1 MKKLDQIKQTISN
14 HMRLHSQELSNL
26 MKELK
31 QLSDKELL
39 ELWNDVEL
47 HWEAMWEMTETI
59 ENDTDQFH
67 WNNRSKA
74 IRTIKDFVWKG
85 CKRELDRLENLSD
98 FERFSE
104 DSDESLLKDLDIMK
118 EAVIKFAD
126 EQGVK
131 DLAQQKVDTITQI
144 LTERGVA

>member
-14 HMRLHSQELSNL
+14 HMRLNSQELSNL

-39 ELWNDVEL
+39 ELMNDVEL
-47 HWEAMWEMTETI
+47 HTEAMWEMTSII
-59 ENDTDQFH
+59 ENDTDQIH
-67 WNNRSKA
+67 WNNRSRA
-74 IRTIKDFVWKG
+74 IRTIHDFVWKG

-131 DLAQQKVDTITQI
+131 YLAQQKVDTIMQI
-144 LTERGVA
+144 LTERGVS